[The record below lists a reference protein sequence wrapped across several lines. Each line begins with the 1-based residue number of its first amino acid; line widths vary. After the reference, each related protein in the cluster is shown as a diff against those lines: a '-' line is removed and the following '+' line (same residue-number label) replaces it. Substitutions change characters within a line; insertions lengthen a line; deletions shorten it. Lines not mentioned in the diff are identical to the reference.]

1 MFPTKKTIVSHIKTG
16 AQYAGALKGMWDT
29 GRAIYGIAQTV
40 APYVAPLI

>member
-1 MFPTKKTIVSHIKTG
+1 MFPTKKTIVSHLKTG
-16 AQYAGALKGMWDT
+16 VQYAGALKGMWDT